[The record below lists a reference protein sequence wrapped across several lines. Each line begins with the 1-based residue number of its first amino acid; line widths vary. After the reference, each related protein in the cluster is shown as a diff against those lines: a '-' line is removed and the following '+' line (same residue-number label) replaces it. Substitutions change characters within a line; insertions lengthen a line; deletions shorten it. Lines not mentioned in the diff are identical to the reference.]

1 MITIAR
7 VYVFY
12 SLPND
17 LGFLFFFFIF
27 ILFLYLLVKLIEG
40 DVIKRQYE
48 KNNFTNSGKKYY
60 ELSGTQI
67 SVILISWLIMSLV
80 FGRMISDILV
90 EDVKNDNTFLMILG
104 WSIILL
110 GWIIPY
116 IIFRSFNSLKNKLS
130 N

>member
-17 LGFLFFFFIF
+17 LGTLFFLFIF

-48 KNNFTNSGKKYY
+48 KKNFTNSGKKYY

-110 GWIIPY
+110 GWVIPY
-116 IIFRSFNSLKNKLS
+116 IIFKSYNSFRNKLS

>member
-17 LGFLFFFFIF
+17 FGFLFFFFIF
-27 ILFLYLLVKLIEG
+27 LLLIYLFVKLIEG
-40 DVIKRQYE
+40 DIIKRQYE
-48 KNNFTNSGKKYY
+48 KNNFIN

-67 SVILISWLIMSLV
+67 SFILFTWLVMSLV

-90 EDVKNDNTFLMILG
+90 EDVKNDNTLLRILG
-104 WSIILL
+104 WSIIIF
-110 GWIIPY
+110 GWVLPY
-116 IIFRSFNSLKNKLS
+116 VIFRSVNSFKNKLS
-130 N
+130 K